1 MHLDLRLPLPLL
13 RSQIEAALASV
24 ADAVRAGIQ
33 VKPQGDIQ
41 LSGQDGRLISLV
53 PVRIT
58 ATADLIGL
66 GQRMLRGIKAPTL
79 LTFDLAVEFRTR
91 LRVQPNWQLKA
102 ESQIAYRW
110 TKDPATSLGLKLPL
124 KEVVKPVL
132 ERELRKIG
140 KQVDEWVPAL
150 TGLPERIQEAWSE
163 LQRPVPLDEPLML
176 RLRPRKEPI
185 PVGDIRVE
193 GQTLRVE
200 VQLPVRGSVGLPA
213 AMTAIPTVPL
223 SQPVPFADQGES
235 KLILQLH
242 LPWEQLQADMSG
254 LTIEDH
260 TLGRPLQLSWGQ
272 MDLQGEGRSFALQTR
287 FRIKGL
293 PMLKKRTLS
302 GLAELDWQ
310 WGLIDESDEL
320 AIEHLQVKLRE
331 VPRWLQSIWPLLR
344 PLLKHL
350 MTRAVRQAVATQ
362 IQATRREV
370 EEMVSDFLLP
380 TGGRL
385 QGRIRKVEIL
395 DLDAGPE
402 GLHAK
407 IRLSGEARVM
417 ITEI

>member
-13 RSQIEAALASV
+13 RTQIEAALASV
-24 ADAVRAGIQ
+24 ADAVRAGIE
-33 VKPQGDIQ
+33 VKPQGEIQ

-58 ATADLIGL
+58 ATSELIGL
-66 GQRMLRGIKAPTL
+66 GQRILGGIKAPTL

-91 LRVQPNWQLKA
+91 LRVQPDWQLKA
-102 ESQIAYRW
+102 DSQIAYRW

-124 KEVVKPVL
+124 KEVVKPML
-132 ERELRKIG
+132 EQELRKIG

-150 TGLPERIQEAWSE
+150 TGLPDRIQEAWRE

-176 RLRPRKEPI
+176 RLRPRREPI
-185 PVGDIRVE
+185 PVGEIRVE

-200 VQLPVRGSVGLPA
+200 VQLPVRGSVGLPEA
-213 AMTAIPTVPL
+213 LSATPEVPL
-223 SQPVPFADQGES
+223 SQPVPFEDQDESRLIIQAD
-235 KLILQLH
+235 
-242 LPWEQLQADMSG
+242 LPWEQLQEDMSG

-260 TLGRPLQLSWGQ
+260 TLRRPLQLSWGQ
-272 MDLQGEGRSFALQTR
+272 MSLQGEGRTFALQTR

-302 GLAELDWQ
+302 GLAELSWQ
-310 WGLIDESDEL
+310 WGLIDDSDEL

-331 VPRWLQSIWPLLR
+331 VPQWLQSSWPVLR
-344 PLLKHL
+344 PLLRRL
-350 MTRAVRQAVATQ
+350 MTRALRQAVAAQ

-395 DLDAGPE
+395 DVDAGE
-402 GLHAK
+402 KGLHAK
-407 IRLSGEARVM
+407 IRLSGEARVI